1 MKALLLNSGMG
12 TRMGV
17 LTSDQPKCMTEVY
30 GKETII
36 GRQLA
41 QLLDAG
47 VKEAVITVGAHENIL
62 REYVMGLNLP
72 ISISFVRN
80 EIYSETNYIYSIYC
94 AREELHDDIVMMHG
108 DLVFERAALNK
119 ILSCPQSCMAVSST
133 VPLPEKDFKA
143 VIENDRI
150 LKVGIEFF
158 EQALAAQPLYKLN
171 REDWEIWLESIT
183 EFCESGE
190 PAKRKCY
197 AENAFNVVSDRCLIH
212 PLDMKDMLC
221 REVDTPEDLAVVSKL
236 VENLT
241 QKKTSHE
248 IFFIEDRYD
257 EFDKYVR
264 DNGVKKL
271 LFVCGKAVEYH
282 LLYQH
287 ICEMEKQLG
296 IKVIRFSDFSPNPKY
311 ESVCKGVDLFNSKE
325 CDSILALGGGSTM
338 DVAKCIKLFATMDHS
353 KSYLDQS
360 IEENSIPF
368 MAIPTTAG
376 TGSEVTRYAVIYHD
390 GKKQSVTHESCIPK
404 AVFYDPSFLKTVSFY
419 NRKATMLDALCHSI
433 ESYWSVNSTDKSKA
447 YAREAIGMILEN
459 IDSYIANE
467 DSGNIAMQKA
477 SMLAGQAI
485 NITQTTAG
493 HAMCYMLTGIF
504 GIAHGHA
511 AALCVA
517 GLWPYMIR
525 HVDDC
530 IDKRGKEYLVSTLE
544 ELASFM
550 GCSSAMEGAEKF
562 DGILKKLEL
571 EKIDQASKDSALDK
585 HAVITKLLDGVN
597 PDRLV
602 NHPVKL
608 TGDTME
614 ELYNDI
620 LG

>member
-17 LTSDQPKCMTEVY
+17 LTSDQPKCMTEIY
-30 GKETII
+30 GRETII

-47 VKEAVITVGAHENIL
+47 IKEAVITVGAHENVL
-62 REYVMGLNLP
+62 KEYVMGLNLP

-108 DLVFERAALNK
+108 DLVFEKAALDK
-119 ILSCPQSCMAVSST
+119 ILLCPQSCMAVSST
-133 VPLPEKDFKA
+133 VQLPEKDFKA

-150 LKVGIEFF
+150 SKVGIEFF

-190 PAKRKCY
+190 LAKRKCY
-197 AENAFNVVSDRCLIH
+197 AENAFNVVSNRCLIY

-248 IFFIEDRYD
+248 VFFIDKRYD
-257 EFDKYVR
+257 ELDEYVQDK
-264 DNGVKKL
+264 GIKSL
-271 LFVCGKAVEYH
+271 MFVCGKAVEYH
-282 LLYQH
+282 PLYQH
-287 ICEMEKQLG
+287 ICEMESLLG
-296 IKVIRFSDFSPNPKY
+296 IKVVRFSDFSPNPKY
-311 ESVCKGVDLFNSKE
+311 ESVCKGVDIFNSKE
-325 CDSILALGGGSTM
+325 CDSVLALGGGSTM
-338 DVAKCIKLFATMDHS
+338 DVAKCIKMFAIMDHN
-353 KSYLDQS
+353 KSYLDQN
-360 IEENSIPF
+360 IEDNGIPLI
-368 MAIPTTAG
+368 AIPTTAG
-376 TGSEVTRYAVIYHD
+376 TGSEVTRYAVIYHN
-390 GKKQSVTHESCIPK
+390 GKKQSVTHESCIPH
-404 AVFYDPSFLKTVSFY
+404 AVFYDPSFLKTVSPY
-419 NRKATMLDALCHSI
+419 NRKATMLDALCHSV
-433 ESYWSVNSTDKSKA
+433 ESYWSVKSTDKSKV
-447 YAREAIGMILEN
+447 YAREAMGMILEN
-459 IDSYIANE
+459 FDSYIANE
-467 DSGNIAMQKA
+467 DSGNITMQKA
-477 SMLAGQAI
+477 SQLAGQAI

-493 HAMCYMLTGIF
+493 HAMCYKLTGIF

-511 AALCVA
+511 AALCVDR
-517 GLWPYMIR
+517 LWSYMIE
-525 HVDDC
+525 HLNDC
-530 IDKRGKEYLVSTLE
+530 IDKRGREYLISTLE

-550 GCSSAMEGAEKF
+550 GCNSAMEGAEKF

-571 EKIDQASKDSALDK
+571 EKIDPASQDGAADKQAIIAE
-585 HAVITKLLDGVN
+585 LLDGVN

-608 TGDTME
+608 TREAME
-614 ELYNDI
+614 EIYNDI